1 MKNNLIQKYSINIEF
16 YNKKKINQLVFN
28 FESRYTAIF
37 KEFLLNDDGNEFVRR
52 FYHKNEIKK
61 KLSKILSFY
70 EQYSKIFPNYTV
82 ISASKYMYKNIQQK
96 QKMIDKLQKM
106 KIEDMENKKEN
117 NLNKTIFTN
126 GAINSICNQTDS
138 FYVRNLK
145 NIIDISISKEN
156 TFEQFNKIINNIEQ
170 YEKDENILKK
180 KPPLYINLIANKK
193 KNFNFQN
200 SLHKKKLIE
209 NNNIK
214 SFRQSSINISTSI
227 NSDIFNKFNQNIYN
241 NFHSSKS
248 PSNFPIINN
257 LPKNKKIIIHKKGNS
272 QHISLNNTNNN
283 LKNKILQLDN
293 KNYYLFNDSKNKLH
307 YFSLRIKVKKNFKE
321 NVSSFSN
328 STRPVFNLKKNKI
341 KKKLLSPSNKNDI
354 NFSEKDIRINNKFK
368 SISPNKNKI
377 ITPKNNNKEIN
388 SYNIKKIQMGDE
400 KLKFKLNKNIHFF
413 KINNN

>member
-1 MKNNLIQKYSINIEF
+1 MKEILVKMKNNLIQKYSINIDF
-16 YNKKKINQLVFN
+16 YFIIKKKLTKLVFN

-193 KNFNFQN
+193 KI
-200 SLHKKKLIE
+200 LI
-209 NNNIK
+209 
-214 SFRQSSINISTSI
+214 F
-227 NSDIFNKFNQNIYN
+227 
-241 NFHSSKS
+241 
-248 PSNFPIINN
+248 
-257 LPKNKKIIIHKKGNS
+257 KIPYI
-272 QHISLNNTNNN
+272 
-283 LKNKILQLDN
+283 
-293 KNYYLFNDSKNKLH
+293 
-307 YFSLRIKVKKNFKE
+307 KKN
-321 NVSSFSN
+321 
-328 STRPVFNLKKNKI
+328 R
-341 KKKLLSPSNKNDI
+341 
-354 NFSEKDIRINNKFK
+354 
-368 SISPNKNKI
+368 
-377 ITPKNNNKEIN
+377 
-388 SYNIKKIQMGDE
+388 
-400 KLKFKLNKNIHFF
+400 
-413 KINNN
+413 

>member
-1 MKNNLIQKYSINIEF
+1 MKNNLIQKYSINIDF

-82 ISASKYMYKNIQQK
+82 ISTSKYMYKNIQQK

-180 KPPLYINLIANKK
+180 TTTLY
-193 KNFNFQN
+193 
-200 SLHKKKLIE
+200 
-209 NNNIK
+209 
-214 SFRQSSINISTSI
+214 
-227 NSDIFNKFNQNIYN
+227 
-241 NFHSSKS
+241 
-248 PSNFPIINN
+248 
-257 LPKNKKIIIHKKGNS
+257 
-272 QHISLNNTNNN
+272 
-283 LKNKILQLDN
+283 
-293 KNYYLFNDSKNKLH
+293 
-307 YFSLRIKVKKNFKE
+307 
-321 NVSSFSN
+321 
-328 STRPVFNLKKNKI
+328 
-341 KKKLLSPSNKNDI
+341 
-354 NFSEKDIRINNKFK
+354 
-368 SISPNKNKI
+368 
-377 ITPKNNNKEIN
+377 
-388 SYNIKKIQMGDE
+388 
-400 KLKFKLNKNIHFF
+400 
-413 KINNN
+413 